1 MAKIIAGNDGC
12 TSIDVGGTV
21 IRRRKGGFDVPDRHA
36 RRLADAIGGGICG
49 TRIDTGERRDPPG
62 PWCEHGIRP
71 FFCPT
76 CTEE

>member
-12 TSIDVGGTV
+12 TSIDVGGRV
-21 IRRRKGGFDVPDRHA
+21 IRRSKGGFEVPDRHA
-36 RRLADAIGGGICG
+36 RALAGAIGGGVCG
-49 TRIDTGERRDPPG
+49 TRIDTGERRAAPG
-62 PWCEHGIRP
+62 PWCEHDLRP